1 MSATIGGARALRWE
15 NEFGTIEPGKS
26 ADLITVVLPET
37 VSDVEE
43 YLVSGIGA
51 SDITWLEDVS

>member
-1 MSATIGGARALRWE
+1 MEGARALRWE
-15 NEFGTIEPGKS
+15 DEFGTIEPGKS
-26 ADLITVVLPET
+26 ADLITVALPET

-43 YLVSGIGA
+43 YLVGGIGA